1 LSHCRSILDLGW
13 TGSIQLSITRF
24 NFSVCAE
31 EDLTYTADMK
41 PTIER
46 VSAITLRV
54 SNMNASVQF
63 YRNVLGMELLYGG
76 EKSSFSSLR
85 AKDSESAILNL
96 EQGNGVSQWGRIIF
110 HVADVD
116 AFWTLLK
123 REGFDPEIPQDA
135 SWGERY
141 FHVLDPHGHELS
153 LARPLHRVG

>member
-1 LSHCRSILDLGW
+1 MW
-13 TGSIQLSITRF
+13 
-24 NFSVCAE
+24 
-31 EDLTYTADMK
+31 K

-46 VSAITLRV
+46 ASAITLRV

-116 AFWTLLK
+116 AFWALLK

-153 LARPLHRVG
+153 LARPLHRIG